1 MKDLVDLPKMDKV
14 IGHTEFVDKI
24 AGGFAGSLR
33 EDGNIQVEVQ
43 AITDATSEVGFAHLT
58 ARTF

>member
-1 MKDLVDLPKMDKV
+1 MDKV

-33 EDGNIQVEVQ
+33 EDGSIQVEVQ
-43 AITDATSEVGFAHLT
+43 AITGATSEVGFAYLT